1 MSAWGQKLT
10 SQRPSSWS
18 AKCHQQTSLSEL
30 AGSSQE
36 LARPRITFV
45 LHGLGQRDHN
55 AKENQ
60 EDSDA
65 RNPQTRSGEFEP
77 FALQVILVTR
87 HLGTHLVWNIRARLV
102 SNNAAPPNTSRKR
115 EVCASVPRFAI
126 LANRRDTWAT
136 VPAQVNGIDGGNP
149 SFPPILFDAPA
160 EVGTLIP
167 E

>member
-1 MSAWGQKLT
+1 
-10 SQRPSSWS
+10 
-18 AKCHQQTSLSEL
+18 
-30 AGSSQE
+30 
-36 LARPRITFV
+36 
-45 LHGLGQRDHN
+45 
-55 AKENQ
+55 
-60 EDSDA
+60 
-65 RNPQTRSGEFEP
+65 
-77 FALQVILVTR
+77 
-87 HLGTHLVWNIRARLV
+87 LVWNIRARLV